1 MSGDENFLRR
11 WSRLKTEQ
19 RQEVSPPSSGNEEAV
34 VDAGESARDTK
45 PLGEEPKAAL
55 ELPPIDSLGKD
66 SDFTVFMREGVPE
79 ALKQQALR
87 KLWASDPAF
96 GAPDILDIHA
106 LDYSHLGRTQ
116 EVVRTAY
123 QIGKGFIDEVEKAV
137 DAIETEADRLPGSAA
152 PAKAED
158 GKVDSAKVGAGKPAS

>member
-1 MSGDENFLRR
+1 MSGDETFLRR
-11 WSRLKTEQ
+11 WSRRKSEQ
-19 RQEVSPPSSGNEEAV
+19 RQAIVPVVSTEPEESRAT
-34 VDAGESARDTK
+34 GESASPASAVAPK
-45 PLGEEPKAAL
+45 PESEL

-96 GAPDILDIHA
+96 GAPDLLDIHA
-106 LDYSHLGRTQ
+106 QDYSHLGRTK

-123 QIGKGFIDEVEKAV
+123 QIGKGFVDEVQDAAEK
-137 DAIETEADRLPGSAA
+137 IENKPEPTELRSVATDGDPVAPLPAAGGADKP
-152 PAKAED
+152 KA
-158 GKVDSAKVGAGKPAS
+158 